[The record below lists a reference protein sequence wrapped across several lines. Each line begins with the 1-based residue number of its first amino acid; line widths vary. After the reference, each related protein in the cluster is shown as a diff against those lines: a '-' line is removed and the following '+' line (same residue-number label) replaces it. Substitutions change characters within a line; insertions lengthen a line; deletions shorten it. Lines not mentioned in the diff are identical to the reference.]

1 MHSARFRRPRG
12 IALSGVAMI
21 SCSVSVACRNL
32 LSGVSSWAGSNS
44 PVTASRAQ
52 RCIKRMLCSPFI
64 HFNVS
69 RGCYSEAAFNDTVRR
84 EFRAEHLL
92 VIAFGDQFG
101 HRQQGALVGRLGKFV
116 DEDAGGRL

>member
-21 SCSVSVACRNL
+21 WCSVSVACRNL
-32 LSGVSSWAGSNS
+32 LSGVSSWAGSNA

-52 RCIKRMLCSPFI
+52 RCIKSNACFVPPFI

-69 RGCYSEAAFNDTVRR
+69 RGCYSEAGFNDTIRR

-116 DEDAGGRL
+116 DD